1 MSRSTAGYTSTWAN
15 ERSAPFASWAT
26 DPEATFK
33 QGQRLNLSDATIDLT
48 AVDCARLLSDWS
60 WLVEGQY
67 SPLLM
72 TAFGDLFLQSDD
84 GHVWFLDLVSGEFN
98 DVARCRDD
106 WAEMFNEAQTV
117 EEWLMPGLVE
127 ALLEQGM
134 SLAEGSCYGY
144 RIPPVLGGKIEIENI
159 EQTDLSVY
167 YSITGQIHRQVK
179 DLPPGT
185 PISGITVDGLKP

>member
-1 MSRSTAGYTSTWAN
+1 M
-15 ERSAPFASWAT
+15 
-26 DPEATFK
+26 
-33 QGQRLNLSDATIDLT
+33 NLSDATIDLT
-48 AVDCARLLSDWS
+48 AVDCERLLSDWS
-60 WLVEGQY
+60 WLVQGQY

-84 GHVWFLDLVSGEFN
+84 GHVWFLDLVSGEFK
-98 DVARCRDD
+98 DVAHSRDD
-106 WAEMFNEAQTV
+106 WAEMFNDPQTV

-127 ALLEQGM
+127 ALLGQGI
-134 SLAEGSCYGY
+134 SLVEGTCYGY

-185 PISGITVDGLKP
+185 PISKITVDGLKP